1 MSFGIIC
8 YPMSTAF
15 LKLRSSKIIRFSEQI
30 MSMAKYP
37 RIISRQ
43 TEANVHLYELPRK
56 KNCCCKKCD
65 QFTFPSATDGCC
77 PFSHPGACVPHMFLF
92 GDDSGIFE
100 PAAPVK
106 RYHASSML
114 LSHAALPIP
123 QVFFL
128 SALSRTLQPSHSIL
142 QYGKNRAE
150 KGLRVSQTH
159 LSIHSNS
166 VHLLKQREF
175 KKKNL

>member
-1 MSFGIIC
+1 MKGIIWLLLKSRWKVSICFQCDRFVRRTAIKKKEKERINAFIWIINEWTYISLGIIC

-56 KNCCCKKCD
+56 KVYCCKKCD

-123 QVFFL
+123 
-128 SALSRTLQPSHSIL
+128 
-142 QYGKNRAE
+142 
-150 KGLRVSQTH
+150 
-159 LSIHSNS
+159 
-166 VHLLKQREF
+166 
-175 KKKNL
+175 